1 MKKSERRRSAKS
13 AQAVAAPPAVR
24 KPRTWWPWAAAA
36 ASLFVVFE
44 AYGPALR
51 GPFVLDDLYLLFANP
66 AAPTLDFVQWIR
78 GLRPMLMAS
87 FWLNYQSAGAD
98 PGSYHVTN
106 VILHF
111 LGSVVVTLIVARL
124 MDFAGVRGKE
134 RPLLSVFAGGVF
146 LLHPLQTESVA
157 YVASRSEVL
166 SVLFYMSAFAVFL
179 YRRTESITVLRGW
192 AILMLFG
199 AAITTKEHT
208 LTLAALVVLADWF
221 WGLGGIRK
229 NAMLYAPL
237 ALGVAAGGWFVSRVL
252 TSANT
257 AGFAMSDLS
266 PATYFFTQCR
276 VLWMYV
282 RLFFLPFGQN
292 LDPDIALSK
301 TPLEHGAIAGLIAL
315 IALTT
320 AAWIYRRRFPLAAF
334 GVLTFLLL
342 AAPTSS
348 IVPIRD
354 VFAERRLYLP
364 FIGLLLV
371 SVEFLRRLKTSQIAA
386 IGAVVLLVCSVL
398 TYHRSAVWGDPL
410 LLWQDTA
417 AKSPHKWRP
426 RFQLAHAY
434 YSAGQCPQA
443 AEQYERTSHLG
454 PADVPL
460 LVDWGL
466 ALDCA
471 GRSYEGIAKL
481 REAAAMEHSA
491 HIFSQIGMIY
501 GKLRKMPEA
510 LQALQE
516 AERTDPAFDVTYLY
530 RGNVYEAAGDRAA
543 AAREYQHALALNAGN
558 QAAREGLT
566 RVSR

>member
-1 MKKSERRRSAKS
+1 L
-13 AQAVAAPPAVR
+13 V
-24 KPRTWWPWAAAA
+24 WWPWAAAA
-36 ASLFVVFE
+36 LSLFLVFE
-44 AYGPALR
+44 AYGPSLR
-51 GPFVLDDLYLLFANP
+51 GPFILDDLYLLFDNP
-66 AAPTLDFVQWIR
+66 SAAPLTFTQWIR
-78 GLRPMLMAS
+78 GLRPTLMAS
-87 FWLNYQSAGAD
+87 FWVNYQSARSD
-98 PGSYHVTN
+98 PYVYHVTN
-106 VILHF
+106 VFLHF

-124 MDFAGVRGKE
+124 LELAGVTGKE
-134 RPLLSVFAGGVF
+134 KPVLSVFAGGLF

-157 YVASRSEVL
+157 YVASRSETL

-179 YRRTESITVLRGW
+179 YRRTESTTILRAA
-192 AILMLFG
+192 AILVLFAG
-199 AAITTKEHT
+199 AITTKEHT
-208 LTLAALVVLADWF
+208 LTLAVLLVLADWF

-229 NAMLYAPL
+229 NAMLYGAL
-237 ALGVAAGGWFVSRVL
+237 ALGAAAGAWFVWRVL

-257 AGFAMSDLS
+257 AGFGMSDLS

-292 LDPDIALSK
+292 LDPDIALS
-301 TPLEHGAIAGLIAL
+301 TNPLEHGAIVGLLALLALVAAG
-315 IALTT
+315 
-320 AAWIYRRRFPLAAF
+320 WIYRKRFPLAAF

-342 AAPTSS
+342 IAPTSS

-364 FIGLLLV
+364 FLGLLLV
-371 SVEFLRRLKTSQIAA
+371 TVEILRRLKMQQI
-386 IGAVVLLVCSVL
+386 IGVSLVVLATCTVL
-398 TYHRSAVWGDPL
+398 TYRRSAIWGDVL

-417 AKSPHKWRP
+417 AKSPTKWRP

-443 AEQYERTSHLG
+443 AENYEHASKLG
-454 PADVPL
+454 PTDVPL

-466 ALDCA
+466 ALECS
-471 GRSYEGIAKL
+471 GRPYEGITKL

-501 GKLRKMPEA
+501 GKLGKLPEA
-510 LQALQE
+510 LEALKE
-516 AERTDPAFDVTYLY
+516 AERTDPGFDVTYLY
-530 RGNVYEAAGDRAA
+530 RGNVYEVSGDRAA
-543 AAREYQHALALNAGN
+543 AAREYQHALSLNSEN
-558 QAAREGLT
+558 QAARESLI